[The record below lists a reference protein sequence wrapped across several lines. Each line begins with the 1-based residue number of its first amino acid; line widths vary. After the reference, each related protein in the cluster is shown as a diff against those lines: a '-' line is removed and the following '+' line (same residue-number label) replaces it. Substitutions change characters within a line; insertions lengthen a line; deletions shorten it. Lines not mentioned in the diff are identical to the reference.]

1 MCLRKLIENDLPL
14 ILTWRNNPD
23 VRRFMYNNH
32 AITKDEHQEWFA
44 RMEQNPQSLWYIH
57 EDQKGNPDGVVYFT
71 QYQIEKKNAFWGF
84 YAAPSAS
91 AGTGIRLGLD
101 ALNEAFDVLRLHKLN
116 TEVLSTNERSL
127 HFHNKLGF
135 RSEGIFR
142 DSHFDGENYINI
154 IRYGILQS
162 EWPEKRPDVEQR
174 IAKLEGI
181 ANTISSGREG

>member
-1 MCLRKLIENDLPL
+1 MRLRKLTENDLPL

-71 QYQIEKKNAFWGF
+71 QYQIERKNAFWGF
-84 YAAPSAS
+84 YAAPCAP

-116 TEVLSTNERSL
+116 TEVLSANERSL
-127 HFHNKLGF
+127 RFHNKLGF
-135 RSEGIFR
+135 RSEGVFR
-142 DSHFDGENYINI
+142 ESHFDGENFIDV
-154 IRYGILQS
+154 IRFGILQS
-162 EWPEKRPDVEQR
+162 EWLEKHLDVEQR
-174 IAKLEGI
+174 IAKLDVI
-181 ANTISSGREG
+181 AKTTSSGG